1 MRQNDMPELNL
12 DSLRSMAGEFCL
24 FMSRRRIP
32 ELYGVTDGKAVGTY
46 IEHRFRDYLAE
57 RYTFESGSSASGLDL
72 PSPALNTDI
81 KVTSARQ
88 PQSSCPFRNAR
99 QKIYGLGYNLFLF
112 VYNKSDYSSANA
124 SYAILEF
131 VSCVFIN
138 EERTADYQITRQ
150 IHTILENYGDRDD
163 LFALFADR
171 GLPGDEVVYTQLA
184 EEVLR
189 EPPVQGY
196 LTVSNALQWR
206 LQYSR
211 IVAMSSTGGV
221 YKII

>member
-1 MRQNDMPELNL
+1 MQELNL
-12 DSLRSMAGEFCL
+12 DSLRSMAREFCL

-46 IEHRFRDYLAE
+46 IEHGFRDYLAE

-99 QKIYGLGYNLFLF
+99 QKIYGLGYNLLLF
-112 VYNKSDYSSANA
+112 VYDKSDYTNANGD
-124 SYAILEF
+124 YAVLEF
-131 VSCVFIN
+131 VSCVFIC

-150 IHTILENYGDRDD
+150 IHTILENNGNQDD

-171 GLPGDEVVYTQLA
+171 KLPGDEIVYAQLA

-211 IVAMSSTGGV
+211 IVAMSITDGIH
-221 YKII
+221 KII

>member
-1 MRQNDMPELNL
+1 MQELNL
-12 DSLRSMAGEFCL
+12 DSLRSMAREFCL
-24 FMSRRRIP
+24 FMSRRRIS

-57 RYTFESGSSASGLDL
+57 RCTFESGSSASGLDL

-99 QKIYGLGYNLFLF
+99 QKIYGLGYNLLLF
-112 VYNKSDYSSANA
+112 VYDKSDYTNANGG
-124 SYAILEF
+124 YAVLEF
-131 VSCVFIN
+131 VSCVFIC

-150 IHTILENYGDRDD
+150 IHTILENNGNQDD

-171 GLPGDEVVYTQLA
+171 KLPGDEIVYAQLA

-189 EPPVQGY
+189 VPPVQGY

-211 IVAMSSTGGV
+211 IVAMSSTGGIH
-221 YKII
+221 KII